1 MNGEK
6 RDSLSPKMDAL
17 YSFEAMVFTY
27 QATRYH
33 NPEQQDLITDRR
45 EKLIP
50 YSLFLY
56 NLFTGVLSSS
66 DHLQDG
72 Y

>member
-1 MNGEK
+1 ME
-6 RDSLSPKMDAL
+6 AL
-17 YSFEAMVFTY
+17 CSFEAMVLTY

-33 NPEQQDLITDRR
+33 NPEEQDLITDRR
-45 EKLIP
+45 ENLIP
-50 YSLFLY
+50 YSLFIY
-56 NLFTGVLSSS
+56 NLFGGVLSSS